1 MDFLD
6 SSWSPTVSA
15 PRQVEQK
22 LEEEEPMVGRHGLA
36 LARAQTMMDL
46 GELEEE
52 LVVVLVVV
60 ASKRSEVIAVTF
72 QETNHL
78 MTMTVEPA
86 ALP

>member
-22 LEEEEPMVGRHGLA
+22 LEEEEPMEGRHGLA

-52 LVVVLVVV
+52 LVVVLVV
-60 ASKRSEVIAVTF
+60 ASRRSEVIAVTF

>member
-1 MDFLD
+1 
-6 SSWSPTVSA
+6 
-15 PRQVEQK
+15 
-22 LEEEEPMVGRHGLA
+22 MVDHHGLA
-36 LARAQTMMDL
+36 QECAQTMKHQV
-46 GELEEE
+46 ELEELEE
-52 LVVVLVVV
+52 LVEVGLAV